1 MVLFFYENNMIR
13 TPMIRKVLPLILILA
28 FAIILYYPALS
39 FGYVWDDS
47 LLFIHNIELLKPAL
61 NWHMLSQPVL
71 PGTSYFRPLVFLTWF
86 TEFHYFGQNT
96 AVSHGVNIFVYLLN
110 ISLLYAIGL
119 KLFAQLHKKHV
130 ISSASIAA
138 LLYAVHPALIETTA
152 WVSGRF
158 DLLVTCFTLLACL
171 VYLQPIRSRA
181 LKITLLNV
189 CFLMALVSK
198 ELGVVLPLI
207 LVCLSLMRSTNSNFI
222 KNIVAFIRREWDL
235 ILSFTGS
242 FLIYIL
248 LRVYSVQQIYHS
260 TVSAGYIQNVVIDH
274 KVPVHALSAYVF
286 EAILP
291 FYAVAPLHPM
301 DSFAATSAFV
311 TFKIIVSLLLV
322 IICLYQA
329 FIKNS
334 AAAWLGICALLAI
347 LPVLHIVPLTVNDNL
362 FNDRFMTLGLAFV
375 ALAVV
380 ALPYDKIMARIT
392 VLRPQIKTGILYVS
406 IAFWFGLASISV
418 YNILPFW
425 KSDLT
430 LWHWMYQTYPDHNTA
445 RYSYYQGLYSAGQYQ
460 KIIDEVEVIKNQE
473 EGLEAGLQIIY
484 ANALL
489 AVKDPESFNYLQ
501 GIVEIMPKFY
511 QTANKPRDA
520 LSHSPINLSPLQA
533 AGLYNSLSL
542 TYIVFKDDLESALK
556 YNKIA
561 DIYLL
566 PTERFKNQ
574 YQRVAIKYLLDN
586 EVSAISLYD
595 DLNNAI
601 PNNKGRYSEDV
612 NTIIASY
619 CEQYTNKPICQDYA
633 LSNPFK

>member
-1 MVLFFYENNMIR
+1 M
-13 TPMIRKVLPLILILA
+13 TRKVLPLILILA

-96 AVSHGVNIFVYLLN
+96 VVSHGINIFIYLLN
-110 ISLLYAIGL
+110 IILLYAIGL
-119 KLFAQLHKKHV
+119 KLFTQLNKKNV
-130 ISSASIAA
+130 TLCASIAA

-158 DLLVTCFTLLACL
+158 DLLVTCSTLLACL
-171 VYLQPIRSRA
+171 VYLQPISSRV
-181 LKITLLNV
+181 LKITLLNI
-189 CFLMALVSK
+189 CFLMALASK

-207 LVCLSLMRSTNSNFI
+207 LVCLSLMRSINSNFI
-222 KNIVAFIRREWDL
+222 ENIVAFIRGEWDL

-260 TVSAGYIQNVVIDH
+260 TMSASYVQNVIIDH
-274 KVPVHALSAYVF
+274 KVPLHALSAYVF

-301 DSFAATSAFV
+301 DSFVAPSVFV
-311 TFKIIVSLLLV
+311 TFKIIVSLLMFV
-322 IICLYQA
+322 FCIYQA

-334 AAAWLGICALLAI
+334 AVAWLGVCALLAI
-347 LPVLHIVPLTVNDNL
+347 FPVLHIIPLTVNDNL
-362 FNDRFMTLGLAFV
+362 FHDRFMTLGLAFV

-380 ALPYDKIMARIT
+380 ALPYEKFMARIT
-392 VLRPQIKTGILYVS
+392 VLRPQIKTGILSVF
-406 IAFWFGLASISV
+406 IAFWLGLASISV
-418 YNILPFW
+418 HNILPFW

-430 LWHWMYQTYPDHNTA
+430 LWHWMYQTYPDHNMV

-460 KIIDEVEVIKNQE
+460 KIIDEARLIENQE
-473 EGLEAGLQIIY
+473 EGLEAGVQIIY

-489 AVKDPESFNYLQ
+489 AVKNPESFDYLQ

-511 QTANKPRDA
+511 QTANNPRNA
-520 LSHSPINLSPLQA
+520 LSHSDINLTPLQV
-533 AGLYNSLSL
+533 AGIYNSLSL
-542 TYIVFKDDLESALK
+542 TYIVFKDNLELAMK

-561 DIYLL
+561 DSYLL

-574 YQRVAIKYLLDN
+574 YQRVAIRYLLDDKD
-586 EVSAISLYD
+586 VAISLYD
-595 DLNNAI
+595 NLNNAI
-601 PNNKGRYSEDV
+601 PNNKGRYNEDV
-612 NTIIASY
+612 NSIIASY
-619 CEQYTNKPICQDYA
+619 CEQYTEKSICQDYA